1 MREFVAKKKKV
12 KVTIEG
18 VSYEMRYPSVD
29 EKDAFDEKSK
39 IAEPGETINNY
50 KAFFATLG
58 LPEEVSGKMDADDFI
73 EFIGFLFNP
82 KSQGP
87 QT

>member
-1 MREFVAKKKKV
+1 MREFVSKKKSM

-29 EKDAFDEKSK
+29 EKESFDQKVSASEQKEFIPLCKELFS
-39 IAEPGETINNY
+39 N
-50 KAFFATLG
+50 LG
-58 LPEEVSGKMDADDFI
+58 LPKEASGKMDSDDFVD
-73 EFIGFLFNP
+73 FIGFIFNP

-87 QT
+87 QA